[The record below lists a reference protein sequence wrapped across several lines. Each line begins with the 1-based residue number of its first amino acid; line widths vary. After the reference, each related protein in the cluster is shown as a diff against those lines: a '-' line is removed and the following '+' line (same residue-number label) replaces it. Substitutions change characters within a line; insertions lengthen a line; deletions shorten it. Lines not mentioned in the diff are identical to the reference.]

1 MPKSTPDVIT
11 HFPRGDWPFPF
22 SRDEWDQ
29 LPPAVHAYLFAQH
42 RQTELLR
49 TRVAQLEAKL
59 NENSQNSSRPPSS
72 DSPYKKRKP
81 DQKKGN
87 TGAQRGAKKGH
98 PGHRRTRLEPTD
110 VITVPPKACPCGCR
124 EFPATQVAHTHQ
136 TVEIPD
142 IPLTVTDFQVLQG
155 RCPRCGTLCKGEIPA
170 EHRTGFGS
178 RLTAFV
184 CELSGT
190 YGTSRRDVQSLVRS
204 FLRLPISL
212 GAIQKMID
220 RGSEAIEPHY
230 DAIGQIARS
239 SQVNYIDETPW
250 YLRGELQWL
259 WVMTNPKVAYYKILP
274 KRSKAAFET
283 LIDHWCGILVSDG
296 YGVYVTWD
304 NLRQRCVAHLIR
316 KARKLSE
323 HNDPEVARFR
333 QRVKTELQ
341 RLCRMTHETPTG
353 QWRALYMRLFSLLDR
368 HKQARDGPGKL
379 AREIL
384 KRMDQLWVFLET
396 KGLVEPTNNRAERAL
411 RFLVCYRKR
420 SQGTESDKGNR
431 WVERIGSLR
440 ETCRLRGHRTYDVLV
455 DAIRSRFEGRTPDL
469 SWLPAA

>member
-1 MPKSTPDVIT
+1 MSKQNPDVIST
-11 HFPRGDWPFPF
+11 IPDGEWPFLF
-22 SRDEWDQ
+22 SRHEWDQ
-29 LPPAVHAYLFAQH
+29 LPVAVQTQLLSQH
-42 RQTELLR
+42 QQLELLR
-49 TRVAQLEAKL
+49 IRITQLEAKI
-59 NENSQNSSRPPSS
+59 NENSRNSSRPPSS
-72 DSPYKKRKP
+72 DSPYKKKNP
-81 DQKKGN
+81 DPKKGKKGAKR
-87 TGAQRGAKKGH
+87 GAQKGH
-98 PGHRRTRLEPTD
+98 PGHRRTLLDPTD
-110 VITVPPKACPCGCR
+110 VVALPPKACSCGCR
-124 EFPATQVAHTHQ
+124 EFSATEIAHTHQ

-155 RCPRCGTLCKGEIPA
+155 RCPRCGTLCKGQVPA
-170 EHRTGFGS
+170 EHRTGFGP

-184 CELSGT
+184 SELSGV

-204 FLRLPISL
+204 FLKLSVSL
-212 GAIQKMID
+212 GAIQNMID
-220 RGSEAIEPHY
+220 RSSEAIEPHY
-230 DAIGQIARS
+230 DAIGQIARA

-250 YLRGELQWL
+250 YLRGKLQWL
-259 WVMTNPKVAYYKILP
+259 WVMTNPDVAYYKILP
-274 KRSKAAFET
+274 KRSKASFET
-283 LIDHWCGILVSDG
+283 LIDHWCGVLVSDG

-323 HNDPEVARFR
+323 HQDPGVARFGL
-333 QRVKTELQ
+333 RVKTELQ

-368 HKQARDGPGKL
+368 HKAARDDPGRL

-420 SQGTESDKGNR
+420 SQGTASDKGSR

-440 ETCRLRGHRTYDVLV
+440 ETCRLRGQRTYDVLL
-455 DAIRSRFEGRTPDL
+455 DAIHCRFEGRTPDL
-469 SWLPAA
+469 AWLPVV